1 MLYSA
6 IRLYYGLLILPA
18 RHTASLNIC
27 TQLGHYE
34 LPMSFGKKNA
44 FENVLHQKLFLS
56 PCPILLIKF

>member
-34 LPMSFGKKNA
+34 LPMSFGKKIRLKM
-44 FENVLHQKLFLS
+44 FFTKKKFLS
-56 PCPILLIKF
+56 PCPILLIEF